1 MHRIAATIDLWGRD
15 VTKLG
20 KPGTSSA
27 ADVTNADAAKRPA
40 LPWAGRA
47 GRIASPRGLFA
58 VWAACVL
65 AVVVVNAFSVSSDL
79 VHRGVAFEPLE
90 PWIWELTSGAGLVML
105 GPLVWMF
112 ETLVRARVERTGWR
126 VVAHVL
132 ASFVFCTAH
141 IAVMV
146 VLRLAIY
153 RLNGWHY
160 NVGPWLE
167 GFLYEYRKDALTYA
181 LIAGCIWLWRSSV
194 QPMVVVDAPEV
205 DSAVAAAPV
214 EPTFVVRTL
223 QGDVLVR
230 TAEIEWVEAQ
240 GNYVALHTAA
250 SEVRLLRQTL
260 AEVEARLAPHG
271 FIRTH
276 RSALVNRSRIQAIVP
291 AERGSPGL
299 RLASGG
305 LAPLS
310 ESRRSEVLRLVS
322 GE

>member
-1 MHRIAATIDLWGRD
+1 
-15 VTKLG
+15 
-20 KPGTSSA
+20 
-27 ADVTNADAAKRPA
+27 
-40 LPWAGRA
+40 
-47 GRIASPRGLFA
+47 
-58 VWAACVL
+58 
-65 AVVVVNAFSVSSDL
+65 
-79 VHRGVAFEPLE
+79 
-90 PWIWELTSGAGLVML
+90 
-105 GPLVWMF
+105 MF
-112 ETLVRARVERTGWR
+112 EAMVRARIRRTAWR
-126 VVAHVL
+126 IAAHVL
-132 ASFVFCTAH
+132 ASFVFCAAH

-146 VLRLAIY
+146 ALRHVIY

-167 GFLYEYRKDALTYA
+167 GFLYESRKDALTYA
-181 LIAGCIWLWRSSV
+181 LIAGFIWLWRSSM
-194 QPMVVVDAPEV
+194 QPVVVIDAA
-205 DSAVAAAPV
+205 DAASAAAAPLA
-214 EPTFVVRTL
+214 EPTFVVRTS

-276 RSALVNRSRIQAIVP
+276 RSALVNRSCIRAIVSP
-291 AERGSPGL
+291 EHGSPGL
-299 RLASGG
+299 RLVSGG

-310 ESRRSEVLRLVS
+310 ESRRGEVLRLVS